1 MRTLEIRMTDPSPS
15 TSLTLHPLETVAR
28 PKSLTSI
35 VIERLRDSII
45 DGTIQLGSLLSEKQV
60 AEMLGTSKTP
70 VREAFAYLQSL
81 GLIEV
86 LPQRG
91 GIVFRPSLE
100 QVRELC
106 EVRLEL
112 EVTAFKY
119 SIERH
124 RASFTE
130 QLADIVGRMVAVY
143 DVEHPL
149 PYQRLD
155 NEFHH
160 SFFAHCGNSLLAKAY
175 DLFSPRICALR
186 THLSTPQA
194 YLLNRSFEEHKMIL
208 EFARKGDSH
217 SSILTLKEHINRTRE
232 CHSRALAEA
241 DAVTPQA

>member
-1 MRTLEIRMTDPSPS
+1 MLG
-15 TSLTLHPLETVAR
+15 VAMEAIER

-45 DGTIQLGSLLSEKQV
+45 DGTIELGSLLSEKQM
-60 AEMLGTSKTP
+60 AELLGTSKTP

-86 LPQRG
+86 LPQKG

-112 EVTAFKY
+112 EVIALKH

-124 RASFTE
+124 HTAFTE
-130 QLADIVGRMVAVY
+130 RLSEVVDKMLELY

-155 NEFHH
+155 NEFHC

-175 DLFSPRICALR
+175 DLFNPRICALR
-186 THLSTPQA
+186 THLSTPQPQ
-194 YLLNRSFEEHKMIL
+194 LLGRSFEEHKMML
-208 EFARKGDSH
+208 KLVKKGDARRAV
-217 SSILTLKEHINRTRE
+217 LMLKEHINRTRE
-232 CHSRALAEA
+232 CHSKMLKAL
-241 DAVTPQA
+241 